1 MFKKRLFTPSNVK
14 DRSVKPKIE
23 EKPKEEKSEA
33 ASIGLAGQATA
44 KSAPEPLPPV
54 KPNETTP
61 INQNASTSNDN
72 NIPKH
77 NYKAII
83 FNIVVFVFII
93 LMLAFVIFIIYNY
106 VKIARSLGYDM
117 MSSKTTRSTI
127 LTTLTSTTSRN

>member
-14 DRSVKPKIE
+14 DRSVKLKIE
-23 EKPKEEKSEA
+23 EKQEEKSEA
-33 ASIGLAGQATA
+33 ASIGQAAAAAATP
-44 KSAPEPLPPV
+44 APEPLPPV

-61 INQNASTSNDN
+61 INQNASTINDN

-83 FNIVVFVFII
+83 FNLVVFVFII
-93 LMLAFVIFIIYNY
+93 LMLTFVIFIIYNY
-106 VKIARSLGYDM
+106 VKIARSLGHDM
-117 MSSKTTRSTI
+117 MSSKTTASTI

>member
-23 EKPKEEKSEA
+23 EKKEEKSEA
-33 ASIGLAGQATA
+33 PGQAAA
-44 KSAPEPLPPV
+44 KSAVVVTPAPEPLPPA

-106 VKIARSLGYDM
+106 VKIARSLGHDM
-117 MSSKTTRSTI
+117 MSSKTTTSTI